1 MTADS
6 RSIARLNVR
15 TNVVADLN
23 IKADEINFET
33 VAHRGGGALSPRR
46 PSASSR
52 SRSCCFPVMQLIA
65 RRSECEGLAGINT
78 KRCSTFRRVLLSNY
92 RSFV

>member
-6 RSIARLNVR
+6 RSIVRLNMR

-23 IKADEINFET
+23 IKADEIDYET
-33 VAHRGGGALSPRR
+33 VVGGDSSPRR
-46 PSASSR
+46 SSASSR
-52 SRSCCFPVMQLIA
+52 SRSCFFPVMQLIA

-78 KRCSTFRRVLLSNY
+78 KRCPTFR
-92 RSFV
+92 

>member
-33 VAHRGGGALSPRR
+33 VAHSGGGL
-46 PSASSR
+46 
-52 SRSCCFPVMQLIA
+52 
-65 RRSECEGLAGINT
+65 
-78 KRCSTFRRVLLSNY
+78 
-92 RSFV
+92 

>member
-33 VAHRGGGALSPRR
+33 VAHSGGGGFESSP
-46 PSASSR
+46 SF
-52 SRSCCFPVMQLIA
+52 CFFAFQKL
-65 RRSECEGLAGINT
+65 
-78 KRCSTFRRVLLSNY
+78 LLSCYAINSEEK
-92 RSFV
+92 RM

>member
-33 VAHRGGGALSPRR
+33 VAHSGGTRR

-65 RRSECEGLAGINT
+65 RISECEGLAGINT

>member
-33 VAHRGGGALSPRR
+33 VAHRGGG
-46 PSASSR
+46 
-52 SRSCCFPVMQLIA
+52 
-65 RRSECEGLAGINT
+65 GL
-78 KRCSTFRRVLLSNY
+78 
-92 RSFV
+92 